1 MLILV
6 WSFTSN
12 PHWFS
17 RLRDETAAASG
28 RPWDTYRFGTSAGPA
43 IAVFSDRD
51 GLDISDFSIHQQ
63 RACISI
69 SLYRTFIS
77 PLLARSRSRNT
88 RALTLFTNNHIRIF
102 AQDAWRKGKVHRW
115 KGWLQGCG
123 GESPEVSQR
132 KGWSAGE
139 LFGWAG
145 GVGRRWKNLR

>member
-1 MLILV
+1 MCGLLPPILTG
-6 WSFTSN
+6 SADYETKLL
-12 PHWFS
+12 
-17 RLRDETAAASG
+17 RLLVDLGMPTALGLA
-28 RPWDTYRFGTSAGPA
+28 PGPRSQS
-43 IAVFSDRD
+43 FSDRD

-123 GESPEVSQR
+123 GEGPEVSQR